1 MEKCGLHQRTGFK
14 KTTAINNDML
24 TTESLQFLD
33 DLKINNNRDW
43 FQDNK
48 KRYEIFKKDYHQLVS
63 DFLDVMKPLDPS
75 LELLEIKNCTFRI
88 NRDIRF
94 SKDKTPYK
102 AHLGVWMS
110 PGAKGANRAGYYV
123 HIEKGASFIAG
134 GFYSPD
140 AEDLK
145 KVRKEIAFFHDDL
158 EAILADKNFRKEF
171 GSLDINENNS
181 LKSMPRGYEKDHPA
195 IEFLKLKSF
204 NATQKFDIKEVT
216 QKDFVAKIS
225 KKLIALKPLNE
236 FINRALETE

>member
-1 MEKCGLHQRTGFK
+1 
-14 KTTAINNDML
+14 ML
-24 TTESLQFLD
+24 TKESLQFLD

-63 DFLDVMKPLDPS
+63 DFLDAMKPLDPS
-75 LELLEIKNCTFRI
+75 LELLEVKNCTFRI

-94 SKDKTPYK
+94 SKDKSPYK

-110 PGAKGANRAGYYV
+110 TGAKGANRAGYYV

-140 AEDLK
+140 AAELK

-158 EAILADKNFRKEF
+158 EEILANKNFKKEF
-171 GSLDINENNS
+171 GSLDINETNS
-181 LKSMPRGYEKDHPA
+181 LKSMPRGYEKDYPA

-204 NATQKFDIKEVT
+204 TATQKYDIKEVT
-216 QKDFVAKIS
+216 QKDFVAKMS
-225 KKLIALKPLNE
+225 QKLIALKPLNE
-236 FINRALETE
+236 FINRALETEEL

>member
-1 MEKCGLHQRTGFK
+1 
-14 KTTAINNDML
+14 ML
-24 TTESLQFLD
+24 TKESLQFLD
-33 DLKINNNRDW
+33 DLKKNNNRDW

-75 LELLEIKNCTFRI
+75 LELLEVKNCTFRI

-94 SKDKTPYK
+94 SKDKSPYK

-110 PGAKGANRAGYYV
+110 TGAKGANRAGYYV

-134 GFYSPD
+134 GFYSPE

-158 EAILADKNFRKEF
+158 EAILADKNFKKEF
-171 GSLDINENNS
+171 GSLDINETNS

-204 NATQKFDIKEVT
+204 TATQKYDIAEVT
-216 QKDFVAKIS
+216 QKDFVAKMS

-236 FINRALETE
+236 FINRALETDEF

>member
-1 MEKCGLHQRTGFK
+1 
-14 KTTAINNDML
+14 ML
-24 TTESLQFLD
+24 TKESLQFLD
-33 DLKINNNRDW
+33 DLKKNNNRDW

-75 LELLEIKNCTFRI
+75 LELLEVKNCTFRI

-94 SKDKTPYK
+94 SKDKSPYK

-110 PGAKGANRAGYYV
+110 TGAKGANRAGYYV

-134 GFYSPD
+134 GFYSPE

-158 EAILADKNFRKEF
+158 EAILAEKNFKKEF
-171 GSLDINENNS
+171 GSFDINETNS
-181 LKSMPRGYEKDHPA
+181 LKNPPRGYEKDHPA

-204 NATQKFDIKEVT
+204 TVSQKYDISEVT
-216 QKDFVAKIS
+216 QKDFVTKMS
-225 KKLIALKPLNE
+225 EKLIALKPLNE
-236 FINRALETE
+236 FINRALETEEF

>member
-1 MEKCGLHQRTGFK
+1 
-14 KTTAINNDML
+14 ML
-24 TTESLQFLD
+24 TKESLQFLD
-33 DLKINNNRDW
+33 DLKKNNNRDW

-75 LELLEIKNCTFRI
+75 LELLEVKNCTFRI

-94 SKDKTPYK
+94 SKDKSPYK

-110 PGAKGANRAGYYV
+110 TGAKGANRAGYYV

-134 GFYSPD
+134 GFYSPE

-145 KVRKEIAFFHDDL
+145 KVRKEIAFFHEDL
-158 EAILADKNFRKEF
+158 EAILTDKNFKKEF
-171 GSLDINENNS
+171 GSLDINETNS

-195 IEFLKLKSF
+195 IDFLKLKSF
-204 NATQKFDIKEVT
+204 TATQKYDIAEVT
-216 QKDFVAKIS
+216 QKDFVVKMS

-236 FINRALETE
+236 FINRALDTDEF